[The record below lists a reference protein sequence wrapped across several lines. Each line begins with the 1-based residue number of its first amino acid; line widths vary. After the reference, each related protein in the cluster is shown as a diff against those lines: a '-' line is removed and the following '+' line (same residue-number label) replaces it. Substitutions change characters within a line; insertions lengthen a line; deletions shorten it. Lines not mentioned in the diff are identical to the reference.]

1 MRSITLSAGLNKN
14 YSLGEG
20 ISYLENL
27 SKNNLKGNYKIDFR
41 GQSKEFKESSN
52 QFYFLF
58 IISLLFVYLILCA
71 QFESFRYP
79 FIIMISVPL
88 TLLIPIICLI
98 IFENSLNIFSQIGI
112 IILMGIA
119 AKNGIL
125 IVEFARQLKNQGEN
139 SSRSIIES
147 CKKRFRPVV
156 MTGISTIVGVIPL
169 VIGSGAGYESRLTI
183 GIVLISGIFFS
194 IFLTLFITPFFYS
207 LIDKE
212 VNES

>member
-1 MRSITLSAGLNKN
+1 
-14 YSLGEG
+14 
-20 ISYLENL
+20 
-27 SKNNLKGNYKIDFR
+27 
-41 GQSKEFKESSN
+41 
-52 QFYFLF
+52 
-58 IISLLFVYLILCA
+58 
-71 QFESFRYP
+71 
-79 FIIMISVPL
+79 MISVPL